1 MARGKSSNTSQ
12 RQLRVGE
19 VIRHALSQA
28 LARGDTHDPDLAHVS
43 VTVSEVRM
51 SPDLKIATAFVL
63 PLGGVNTEVV
73 IKALARNKAELR
85 HLVTREVKLKFS
97 PDLRFLADTTFD
109 EMDKTRAM
117 LESDAVKRDLG
128 RE

>member
-1 MARGKSSNTSQ
+1 MARGKSNNTSQ

-117 LESDAVKRDLG
+117 LESAAVKRDLG
-128 RE
+128 

>member
-1 MARGKSSNTSQ
+1 MARGKSNTTSQ

-19 VIRHALSQA
+19 VIRHALAQA

-117 LESDAVKRDLG
+117 LESAAVKRDLG
-128 RE
+128 

>member
-1 MARGKSSNTSQ
+1 MARGKSNNTSQ

-51 SPDLKIATAFVL
+51 SPDLKIATACVL
-63 PLGGVNTEVV
+63 PLGGVNAEVV

-85 HLVTREVKLKFS
+85 HLVTREVRLKFS

-117 LESDAVKRDLG
+117 LESAAVKRDLG
-128 RE
+128 

>member
-1 MARGKSSNTSQ
+1 MARGKSNNTSQ

-63 PLGGVNTEVV
+63 PLGGVNAEVV

-85 HLVTREVKLKFS
+85 HLVTREVRLKFS

-117 LESDAVKRDLG
+117 LESAAVKRDLG
-128 RE
+128 

>member
-1 MARGKSSNTSQ
+1 MARGKSNNTSQ

-63 PLGGVNTEVV
+63 PLGGVNTDVV

-85 HLVTREVKLKFS
+85 HLVTREVKLKYS

-128 RE
+128 

>member
-1 MARGKSSNTSQ
+1 MARGKSNNTSQ

-19 VIRHALSQA
+19 VIRHALAQA

-117 LESDAVKRDLG
+117 LESAAVKRDLG
-128 RE
+128 

>member
-1 MARGKSSNTSQ
+1 MARGKTSGASQ

-19 VIRHALSQA
+19 VIRHALSTA

-85 HLVTREVKLKFS
+85 HLVTKDVNLKFS

-117 LESDAVKRDLG
+117 LESDAVKRDLD
-128 RE
+128 